1 MLQLRRKKGK
11 AVATY
16 IKCERLAATEDSY
29 KEAAKEKALIVN
41 KTAAGVVTGYVTE
54 EQYDAIQSYIDPS
67 NVTPMFDFGY
77 GMGDRM
83 YGSGDYTYET
93 RGVMNN
99 LTDTLLEGNEAVD
112 SWAALRD
119 AWTGVITEEVERF
132 NSLSE

>member
-1 MLQLRRKKGK
+1 
-11 AVATY
+11 
-16 IKCERLAATEDSY
+16 
-29 KEAAKEKALIVN
+29 
-41 KTAAGVVTGYVTE
+41 
-54 EQYDAIQSYIDPS
+54 
-67 NVTPMFDFGY
+67 MFDFGY